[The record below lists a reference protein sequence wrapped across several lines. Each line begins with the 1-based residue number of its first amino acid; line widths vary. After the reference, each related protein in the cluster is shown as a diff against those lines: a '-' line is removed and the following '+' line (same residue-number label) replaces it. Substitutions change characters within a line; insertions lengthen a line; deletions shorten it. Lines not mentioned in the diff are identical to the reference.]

1 MARKTSAT
9 AKRMIGGALATLLL
23 VAASA
28 AMAQSMDLDKAVATA
43 GKWIAQAD
51 ANQPDAM
58 WKASSFVLQKSVTQE
73 NWGKYI
79 SGLRDKAG
87 NEQERSWV
95 AVSKIDNP
103 QGLPAGQYLNV
114 MYATKFAKAMTLE
127 TVSMAKGSSG
137 WEPIGYVVR
146 EANPGGAAV
155 NNANATKPAVAPAQP
170 AAGK

>member
-1 MARKTSAT
+1 MARKTS
-9 AKRMIGGALATLLL
+9 RL
-23 VAASA
+23 ASA
-28 AMAQSMDLDKAVATA
+28 ALVSALLFGTGTAMAQSLDLDKAVVIA

-51 ANQPDAM
+51 ANQADAM
-58 WKASSFVLQKSVTQE
+58 WKAGSSVLQKSVTQD

-79 SGLRDKAG
+79 SSLRDKAG
-87 NEQERSWV
+87 NEQQRSWV

-114 MYATKFAKAMTLE
+114 MYATKFAKAMTVE
-127 TVSMAKGSSG
+127 TVSMTKGSSG

-155 NNANATKPAVAPAQP
+155 NNANASKPAAAPTQP

>member
-1 MARKTSAT
+1 MARKTSAM
-9 AKRMIGGALATLLL
+9 AKRVVSSVLASGLLL
-23 VAASA
+23 GAGAT
-28 AMAQSMDLDKAVATA
+28 MAQSLDLDRAVATA

-51 ANQPDAM
+51 ANQADAM
-58 WKASSFVLQKSVTQE
+58 WKASSSVLQKSVTQE

-79 SGLRDKAG
+79 SNLRDKAG
-87 NEQERSWV
+87 SEQERSWV

-114 MYATKFAKAMTLE
+114 MYATKFAKAMTVE
-127 TVSMAKGSSG
+127 TVSMAKGLSG